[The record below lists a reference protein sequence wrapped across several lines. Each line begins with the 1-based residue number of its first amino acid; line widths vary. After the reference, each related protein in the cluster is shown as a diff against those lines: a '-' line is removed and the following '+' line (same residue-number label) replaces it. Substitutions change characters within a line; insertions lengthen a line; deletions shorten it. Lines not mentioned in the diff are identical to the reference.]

1 MESSR
6 HVAYGDD
13 DTDDE
18 EAFHGAEQT
27 GHLYLS
33 PTPKIVVVRTAA
45 GRGYATGH
53 TYSATRAPGS
63 FRMFHVREAI
73 QGLEVHSALG
83 AICL

>member
-33 PTPKIVVVRTAA
+33 PTPKIVVVRTAV

-53 TYSATRAPGS
+53 TYSATWAPGS
-63 FRMFHVREAI
+63 FRMFHVRKAI